1 MLVPFSQTE
10 VAFRDTLITKAEG
23 VALDVL
29 GRMYGFPRLGIFE
42 RKYYRRALREVAFG
56 RRGTYRMFFK
66 VLESLFDQYSER
78 RGIVNVTLDPA
89 QPSLL
94 IYREGGAPAFDCA
107 SVQRFVR
114 VTSPTFGSKIYYSL
128 GHTDSGDLIL
138 NDVDNPSV
146 TGADWSSLSAPEN
159 ATAKILGF
167 MIHERNPGPP
177 KVDGDDLNDNPW
189 HPIDYMPEKTCTID
203 LFVDSFIWSTPATYL
218 QEDGTVDRTIVAPN
232 QPFGGHLMSLY
243 DAANRLVVEYPQSG
257 VASEIHP
264 ESGDQ
269 DIGPFPIYLNA
280 EGKLAGAFIEVLDSL
295 LAAGVHLTAEIKD
308 WCDDLNNVVFNPFSP
323 DFDLGNGGQGL
334 PDNWDFEQNGIPRN
348 VANREIEAAEHVNEY
363 FIFED
368 AQSNKFYIEEKA
380 KVMLSNTGDVVLD
393 DDSLYRLVTIING
406 LEAPLNI
413 SNADDLLDVNA
424 FGTLKNIERVQLC
437 QIPVATFVDANGFDA
452 SSELADVAGTELKT
466 ETAESG
472 APVIQLPGANRN
484 DLDPDTPDTITRLL
498 PRTLDLQG
506 TGVAGYFQAKDV
518 NGNFYWTQD
527 VVLINDNGVL
537 RTDQGLY
544 FDPPINISNG
554 VNALVI
560 KEDGSVFEDAGQG
573 EQQAGAFTF
582 GVFPNPN
589 GLVKA
594 DFGDVIFKET
604 TAILQP
610 IEHRRSGSPTV
621 GTLAATA
628 TRGRLKINGILG
640 GGIVLLDGTS
650 RVQVV
655 PK

>member
-1 MLVPFSQTE
+1 MLIPLSQAE
-10 VAFRDTLITKAEG
+10 IAFRDTLITKAEG
-23 VALDVL
+23 IALDAL
-29 GRMYGFPRLGIFE
+29 GIMYGFPRLGIFE

-66 VLESLFDQYSER
+66 VLENLFDQYSER
-78 RGIVNVTLDPA
+78 RGIINVYLDPDH
-89 QPSLL
+89 PDKL
-94 IYREGGAPAFDCA
+94 IYREGGAPTFDCA
-107 SVQRFVR
+107 STQRFIR
-114 VTSPTFGSKIYYSL
+114 VTSPTFGSKIYYSQGL
-128 GHTDSGDLIL
+128 TGDGKLSL
-138 NDVDNPSV
+138 NPIDTPLVA
-146 TGADWSSLSAPEN
+146 GADWSSLPGTEE
-159 ATAKILGF
+159 ATAKVLGF

-177 KVDGDDLNDNPW
+177 DVDGNDLNDTPW
-189 HPIDYMPEKTCTID
+189 HTLDFMPEKTCTID
-203 LFVDSFIWSTPATYL
+203 LFVDNFIWSTPASYL
-218 QEDGTVDRTIVAPN
+218 QEDGTVDRAIVAPN

-243 DAANRLVVEYPQSG
+243 DAANRVVIEYPAAG

-269 DIGPFPIYLNA
+269 DLGPFPIYLDA
-280 EGKLAGAFIEVLDSL
+280 TGKIAGAFIDVLEGT
-295 LAAGVHLTAEIKD
+295 LAAGVHLTAEIKE

-368 AQSNKFYIEEKA
+368 AQSNKFYLEEKA
-380 KVMLSNTGDVVLD
+380 TLALSNTGDVILD
-393 DDSLYRLVTIING
+393 DDSFYRLVTIVNG
-406 LEAPLNI
+406 LEAPLNL
-413 SNADDLLDVNA
+413 SNTDDLLNVNA
-424 FGTLKNIERVQLC
+424 FGILRNIERAQLC
-437 QIPVATFVDANGFDA
+437 EIPVVTFVDANGFDA
-452 SSELADVAGTELKT
+452 SSELADVAGTDLKT

-472 APVIQLPGANRN
+472 APVIQLPGANRTDN
-484 DLDPDTPDTITRLL
+484 DPDTPDTITRLL
-498 PRTLDLQG
+498 PRVLNLFG
-506 TGVAGYFQAKDV
+506 GGVAGYFQTKDI
-518 NGNFYWTQD
+518 NGDFYWKQD
-527 VVLINDNGVL
+527 VILINDNGVL
-537 RTDQGLY
+537 STNQGLH

-554 VNALVI
+554 VNSLVI

-573 EQQAGAFTF
+573 EQQAGTFTF

-589 GLVKA
+589 GLIKA

-604 TAILQP
+604 TAALQP

-621 GTLAATA
+621 GTLGDTA
-628 TRGRLKINGILG
+628 TRGRLKINGTIG
-640 GGIVLLDGTS
+640 GGIVLLDGTA